1 MTQQKAGELSKRV
14 IDRIITSGWGRPRD
28 GHAISPDSQIYY
40 DLGIYGD
47 DFFELV
53 RWMHEDFGVQT
64 MSGFESYA
72 PSEGAWPFR
81 FFTRFIR
88 GRLETPSA

>member
-1 MTQQKAGELSKRV
+1 MPQQNAGDLSKTV
-14 IDRIITSGWGRPRD
+14 IDQIVASGWGLPRK
-28 GHAISPDSQIYY
+28 GHSISPDSQIYY

-64 MSGFESYA
+64 MSVFGSYA
-72 PSEGAWPFR
+72 PPEGPFR
-81 FFTRFIR
+81 FLAPFIR
-88 GRLETPSA
+88 KLLGRPEPRR